1 MLIAPRNT
9 LSHTQIKFY
18 SKYLDNVLWSRHL
31 KFIITSMCG
40 GFLVAQIVKTLP
52 EMQEIQVWSLGQEDP
67 LEKGMRTH
75 SSILAWRIP
84 RTEKPGGLQSAG
96 LHRVRHDWS
105 NLAHNTRKYV
115 YVYAYICKCM
125 CVPYTY
131 TYFICAYIFKNFNPK
146 IVLINLY
153 MLFWEKR
160 KLKRGNFQ
168 IFRALIT

>member
-84 RTEKPGGLQSAG
+84 RTEKPGGLQSVG
-96 LHRVRHDWS
+96 SQRVGHDWETKHS
-105 NLAHNTRKYV
+105 TVLLAV
-115 YVYAYICKCM
+115 Q
-125 CVPYTY
+125 
-131 TYFICAYIFKNFNPK
+131 FLKNMPVQLHMHTCWRMKDTF
-146 IVLINLY
+146 
-153 MLFWEKR
+153 
-160 KLKRGNFQ
+160 LKR
-168 IFRALIT
+168 ALLWIEFCSLKVICCFLPC